1 MIPRITVERIDGLQ
15 REVFTFWIRDGQ
27 QLTLV
32 LDEYLFQTK
41 ETPRHKWRTQHSY
54 SRLQSRYAYMKR
66 EDVPL
71 TEAIKQ
77 MAYHEFIKMITV
89 EE

>member
-1 MIPRITVERIDGLQ
+1 MIPRVRIYRENGLQ
-15 REVFTFWIRDGQ
+15 REEFVFWFRDREMQ
-27 QLTLV
+27 LV
-32 LDEYLFQTK
+32 LDEYHLQTK

-54 SRLQSRYAYMKR
+54 NRLQSRYAYMKR

-71 TEAIKQ
+71 TEDIKQ
-77 MAYHEFIKMITV
+77 MAYHEFITMITV